1 MSCECGDFCL
11 SEAIRTLTVSAP
23 SPSNT
28 HRVRLG
34 VGVGGGVVLDSH
46 ANDECAETLFKAKFL
61 TVAEPMAWVS

>member
-28 HRVRLG
+28 RRGRL
-34 VGVGGGVVLDSH
+34 GVGGGVVLDSH